1 MRKRFILAMMALA
14 VIGLLVGGFTAYET
28 VDARASA
35 QAVSDTAP
43 VMDFFDHNDV
53 LIMNPKK
60 RGTSDLVRTVDGA
73 SVNIDTV
80 DLPVGATSIWW
91 IIFNNPS
98 GCSDGEC
105 GMNDVLPPPGTA
117 EAAVSVAWATG
128 GIVGPDR
135 MGHFSASLGI
145 GAEAAPGQLL
155 WGDGLTNP
163 FGAEIHIEVRYHGP
177 AEWDNPP
184 LLHAQM
190 TNVGGNCTPESFGT
204 DPNGFSCYGSQATVH
219 KP

>member
-80 DLPVGATSIWW
+80 DLPVGATSI
-91 IIFNNPS
+91 
-98 GCSDGEC
+98 
-105 GMNDVLPPPGTA
+105 
-117 EAAVSVAWATG
+117 
-128 GIVGPDR
+128 
-135 MGHFSASLGI
+135 
-145 GAEAAPGQLL
+145 
-155 WGDGLTNP
+155 
-163 FGAEIHIEVRYHGP
+163 
-177 AEWDNPP
+177 
-184 LLHAQM
+184 
-190 TNVGGNCTPESFGT
+190 
-204 DPNGFSCYGSQATVH
+204 
-219 KP
+219 